1 MSVIDKI
8 GQGTAGIVS
17 RTLGA
22 VSKTKPMKGLTG
34 KFQGNFE
41 DALAWTTVGSILIKD
56 GIGCYKYTTQSM
68 RNKEIPDD
76 KRAFVTS
83 MDLTNGILMIGT
95 QLAMFAIMRKY
106 SKSMFEWFF
115 KKSFNPNAKRDM
127 LTKLRMESTKLK
139 EHAPRKIEAEKAYN
153 EVKEDALGIFKF
165 VFDIG
170 VATIIGKRIITPLI
184 ATPLAG
190 LTQKHI
196 YPYLVGE
203 KKRGD
208 KKQEPQNLENV
219 KDVEYVK
226 VEEPAEQI
234 K

>member
-1 MSVIDKI
+1 M
-8 GQGTAGIVS
+8 
-17 RTLGA
+17 
-22 VSKTKPMKGLTG
+22 TG

-41 DALAWTTVGSILIKD
+41 DALALTTVGSIVVKD
-56 GIGCYKYTTQSM
+56 GIGCYKYVTQSM
-68 RNKEIPDD
+68 RNKEIPED

-95 QLAMFAIMRKY
+95 QLAMYAIMKKY
-106 SKSMFEWFF
+106 SGAMFEWFF

-127 LTKLRMESTKLK
+127 LTRLRMESAKLK
-139 EHAPRKIEAEKAYN
+139 EHAPRKLEAEKAYN
-153 EVKEDALGIFKF
+153 DVKTDALNLFKF
-165 VFDIG
+165 VFDVGI
-170 VATIIGKRIITPLI
+170 ATIVGKRIITPLI

-196 YPYLVGE
+196 YPYMVGE

-208 KKQEPQNLENV
+208 KAQEPQNLENV
-219 KDVEYVK
+219 KDVEAVK
-226 VEEPAEQI
+226 IEEPAEQI